1 MYSKILVGVDWSE
14 ASLKAARRAALL
26 AKTLNAELTLIT
38 VVPPP
43 TALLGELMTPELVD
57 TTPLV
62 DASRGRLEKLSKE
75 LSEEYGVASI
85 YIDVVVGEPSDSIV
99 DYALENGYN
108 LIVLGKRR
116 LSSLERF
123 ILGSITKKVV
133 EKSPIDV
140 LIITMGEA

>member
-1 MYSKILVGVDWSE
+1 MYKKILVGVDWSE
-14 ASLKAARRAALL
+14 ASLKAARRAAEV
-26 AKTLNAELTLIT
+26 ASNAGAALTLIT

-43 TALLGELMTPELVD
+43 TAFLGELMTPEIVD
-57 TTPLV
+57 AAPLV
-62 DASRGRLEKLSKE
+62 KSSKERLEKLAKE
-75 LSEEYGVASI
+75 LTREYGLTTVST
-85 YIDVVVGEPSDSIV
+85 DVIVGEPSDVIV
-99 DYALENGYN
+99 DYAVEGEYD

-140 LIITMGEA
+140 LIITR

>member
-1 MYSKILVGVDWSE
+1 MYKKILVGVDWSD
-14 ASLKAARRAALL
+14 ASLKAARRAAEV
-26 AKTLNAELTLIT
+26 ASNARAELTLIT

-43 TALLGELMTPELVD
+43 TAFLGELMTPEIVD
-57 TTPLV
+57 TAPLV
-62 DASRGRLEKLSKE
+62 ESSKE
-75 LSEEYGVASI
+75 RLKKLAEELIREYGLTTVST
-85 YIDVVVGEPSDSIV
+85 DVIVGEPSDVIV
-99 DYALENGYN
+99 DYAVEGGYD

-140 LIITMGEA
+140 LIITR